1 MDVKGRTVSLVLGS
15 GGARGMAHIGVI
27 HELTEAGCDIRAISG
42 CSIGALVGG
51 AYAAG
56 KLDEFEAWMR
66 SITAF
71 NMISLMDLT
80 WRSGGLIAGS
90 KVIEGLTRIIGNRDT
105 GEVGAK
111 CGKAAAV
118 YGVHRRSVSKA
129 WTSRQSATKAS
140 A

>member
-80 WRSGGLIAGS
+80 WRSGGLIALPLQGMNATIAGHTFES
-90 KVIEGLTRIIGNRDT
+90 FRNAKHGLG
-105 GEVGAK
+105 GAK
-111 CGKAAAV
+111 QQIAV
-118 YGVHRRSVSKA
+118 GSQRTGHA
-129 WTSRQSATKAS
+129 G
-140 A
+140 